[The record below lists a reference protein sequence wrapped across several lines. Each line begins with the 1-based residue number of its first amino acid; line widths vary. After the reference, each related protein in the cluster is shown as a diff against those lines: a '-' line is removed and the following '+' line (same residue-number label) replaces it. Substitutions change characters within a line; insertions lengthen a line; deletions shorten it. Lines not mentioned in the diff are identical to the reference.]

1 MSPVLPAS
9 LVLDASLALSWCF
22 EDKNVAAD
30 RLLDLVVEHGAVV
43 PAIWRL
49 EVANALQMAV
59 RQGRIAAA
67 YRDRALA
74 ELALLPIRV
83 DAETDTYA
91 WSTSLRLAERLALP
105 LHAAAY
111 LELAQRRSLKLATL
125 DAALRQAAGALGL
138 ELAA

>member
-1 MSPVLPAS
+1 MS
-9 LVLDASLALSWCF
+9 LVLDAALALSWCL
-22 EDKNVAAD
+22 EDGNAAAD

-74 ELALLPIRV
+74 FV
-83 DAETDTYA
+83 SHD
-91 WSTSLRLAERLALP
+91 LRGP
-105 LHAAAY
+105 
-111 LELAQRRSLKLATL
+111 AQAIRRSKASPISGAGPLWVTQAIRRGGQSRMSTVM
-125 DAALRQAAGALGL
+125 AVSWVWRRRLRKAAGVWP
-138 ELAA
+138 